1 MLSSVHTTDGRR
13 GGTTY
18 YENYMICYL
27 QVEEIEK
34 FVNHYVL
41 EGAGSIDKNGK
52 TTFFSISCFY

>member
-1 MLSSVHTTDGRR
+1 MV
-13 GGTTY
+13 GGEGPPAD
-18 YENYMICYL
+18 ENYMICYL

-41 EGAGSIDKNGK
+41 EGAGSIDRNGK

>member
-1 MLSSVHTTDGRR
+1 MFTPQIV
-13 GGTTY
+13 GGEGPPAD
-18 YENYMICYL
+18 ENYMICYL